1 MKTIKLFMMA
11 ALALMTAACSS
22 DDNDITTPTPQPVK
36 PEGIPFSAT
45 ISSSEDA
52 TTRALS
58 EDTENNTIKAAW
70 KTGEKVALIYT
81 VNDTKQLV
89 VAEVTA
95 NTDHS
100 ATIKA
105 TLTGSPADG
114 TPVEIVYPASAVDA
128 STNAVKDLP
137 TLLVEQTG
145 SLTNIS
151 EKYDLRQ
158 ATGMLK
164 IEGENNS
171 QTASLKESVKLESQL
186 AIFLIKAKNGEA
198 NVEMNSLVVK
208 IDGTRY
214 VNITKNPNSA
224 QSYFYIALPAV
235 TNKLVSFMVKD
246 IDGNVYD
253 YSKNVTFAAGK
264 YYQSTLSSMT
274 KRTGEFSVSDE
285 KKVCFSQGNL
295 QHQVSTNIW
304 RFADEQWASFTV
316 SNVYS
321 TDFMDLFTWGN
332 ISSPEAYGTFYDKY
346 SSTLDNT
353 KAPGAANSSTGSDWG
368 YNAISNGGNKNSQWR
383 TLTNIEWKY
392 VLNTRETGGTVFS
405 TSKARYTGATIN
417 TDDGNNGVKG
427 IILFPDGVNIASNE
441 VTNAGNVNEVSNYTT
456 TCTSDQWT
464 ALEAKGCIFLP
475 CANRRTNGATIS
487 GDGVNGY
494 YWSASAFNDNVA
506 FALEFSGSNLNIP
519 TTWTGDAN
527 KQLGYSVRL
536 VRDLYI
542 IE

>member
-52 TTRALS
+52 TTRSLS
-58 EDTENNTIKAAW
+58 EDTENKTITAAW

-81 VNDTKQLV
+81 ANDTKQLV

-95 NTDHS
+95 NGDGS
-100 ATIKA
+100 ATITA

-114 TPVEIVYPASAVDA
+114 DEVEIVYPASAVDE
-128 STNAVKDLP
+128 TTKEMKDLP
-137 TLLVEQTG
+137 TLLVKQTG
-145 SLTNIS
+145 SLSDISTN
-151 EKYDLRQ
+151 YDLRK

-186 AIFLIKAKNGEA
+186 AIFLIKAKNGAA

-224 QSYFYIALPAV
+224 QNNFYIALPAV
-235 TNKLVSFMVKD
+235 NNKLVSFMVKD

-274 KRTGEFSVSDE
+274 KRTGEFSVGAE

-321 TDFMDLFTWGN
+321 ADFMDLFTWGN
-332 ISSPEAYGTFYDKY
+332 ISSPEAYGESYDKY
-346 SSTLDNT
+346 SSTLKNT
-353 KAPGAANSSTGSDWG
+353 QEPGAADTATGSDWG

-383 TLTNIEWKY
+383 TLTISEWEYLFKTRTDAASKY
-392 VLNTRETGGTVFS
+392 GFATVNDRHGIIIVPDGFS
-405 TSKARYTGATIN
+405 DPNK
-417 TDDGNNGVKG
+417 NNGSNAFKG
-427 IILFPDGVNIASNE
+427 SSTTGWNANIYTEDNWTDME
-441 VTNAGNVNEVSNYTT
+441 KAGCV
-456 TCTSDQWT
+456 
-464 ALEAKGCIFLP
+464 FLP
-475 CANRRTNGATIS
+475 CANQRTDGATIS

-494 YWSASAFNDNVA
+494 YWSASCGGSTIYAQY
-506 FALEFSGSNLNIP
+506 LEFNSGNLQINSEIP
-519 TTWTGDAN
+519 SSTTN
-527 KQLGYSVRL
+527 KNKGYSVRL
-536 VRDLYI
+536 VRDLQ
-542 IE
+542 

>member
-1 MKTIKLFMMA
+1 MA

-45 ISSSEDA
+45 ISSSESA

-58 EDTENNTIKAAW
+58 EDTENKTITAAW

-81 VNDTKQLV
+81 VNNTKQLV

-114 TPVEIVYPASAVDA
+114 TPVEIVYPASAVDE
-128 STNAVKDLP
+128 TNKEVKDLP

-158 ATGMLK
+158 ATGKLK
-164 IEGENNS
+164 IGEE
-171 QTASLKESVKLESQL
+171 TASLQESVKLESQL
-186 AIFLIKAKNGEA
+186 AIFLIKAKNE
-198 NVEMNSLVVK
+198 NVTVEMNSLVVK

-224 QSYFYIALPAV
+224 QNYFYIALPAV
-235 TNKLVSFMVKD
+235 DDKPVSFMVKD

-274 KRTGEFSVSDE
+274 KRTGEFSVGAG

-295 QHQVSTNIW
+295 QHQVNTNIW

-316 SNVYS
+316 SKVYS

-332 ISSPEAYGTFYDKY
+332 ISSPEAYGTSYDN
-346 SSTLDNT
+346 STNAL
-353 KAPGAANSSTGSDWG
+353 SGSRDWG
-368 YNAISNGGNKNSQWR
+368 SNTITNGGKSQWR
-383 TLTNIEWKY
+383 TLTNSEWKY

-405 TSKARYTGATIN
+405 TTKARYTSATIN

-427 IILFPDGVNIASNE
+427 IILFPDGVNIASGE
-441 VTNAGNVNEVSNYTT
+441 VTNAGTVNNVSNYTT

-475 CANRRTNGATIS
+475 CANRRTEGNKIS
-487 GDGVNGY
+487 GGGKGY
-494 YWSASAFNDNVA
+494 YWSASAFNADQA
-506 FALEFSGSNLNIP
+506 FALEFSSGNLKIEESG
-519 TTWTGDAN
+519 TSTDYTS
-527 KQLGYSVRL
+527 KSYGYSVRL
-536 VRDLYI
+536 VRDL
-542 IE
+542 